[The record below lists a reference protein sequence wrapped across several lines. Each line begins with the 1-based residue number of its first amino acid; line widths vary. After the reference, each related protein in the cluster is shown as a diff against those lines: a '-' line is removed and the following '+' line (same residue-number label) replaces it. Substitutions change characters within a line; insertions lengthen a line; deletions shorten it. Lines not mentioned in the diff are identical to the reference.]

1 MTHVDAEAIA
11 ERLGLPQEAVRNVQ
25 RHGFL
30 RRLDLDDREIRE
42 RLWRAHLTYVR
53 GRRSGR
59 MRPVGLTHRTQ
70 LVLAVGALCL
80 AIAGKAFG
88 AEQPARPDERLA
100 QAVAQS
106 QQIARDV
113 ELRHR
118 LPDGRRLHVAE
129 VTATRGVA
137 TLETLDPASWSG
149 RSIPAGNGIYVSLC
163 GRGARRHCAIGAGGA
178 RAGDALVA
186 RRQALEFARRTLLET
201 QVDLVVV
208 ALPQTPTR
216 HVLLLFEGDLL
227 NAAETGTDPETVHH
241 LTRGRL
247 YTPAGLI
254 AFSATED
261 SLAFLKLPTR

>member
-1 MTHVDAEAIA
+1 VTLVDARAIA
-11 ERLGLPQEAVRNVQ
+11 ERLGVPQEAVRKVQ
-25 RHGFL
+25 RHGLL
-30 RRLDLDDREIRE
+30 RPLHLDEREIRE
-42 RLWRAHLTYVR
+42 RLWRARLAYV
-53 GRRSGR
+53 GRRRSRR
-59 MRPVGLTHRTQ
+59 MRPMGLTDRTQ
-70 LVLAVGALCL
+70 LVLAVGVLCL
-80 AIAGKAFG
+80 ASAGKAIG
-88 AEQPARPDERLA
+88 AEQPRSNERLA
-100 QAVAQS
+100 QAVAHA
-106 QQIARDV
+106 QQIRRDV

-129 VTATRGVA
+129 VTTMLGVA

-149 RSIPAGNGIYVSLC
+149 RSIPTGNGIYVSLC

-186 RRQALEFARRTLLET
+186 RTQALEFARRTLLET

-227 NAAETGTDPETVHH
+227 NAAETGTDPETVDQ

-261 SLAFLKLPTR
+261 SLALLKLPIR